1 MNKQRT
7 LGKRALSYILCMALV
22 LSGLMVPTQQVR
34 AEETPEVE
42 IGAIVASG
50 DSGVEGSETS
60 VKWELT
66 KNGTTVVDEVE
77 KDTYTI
83 TIKGNG
89 AMADYNTD
97 EAYPEWSNTKEKRE
111 SITKVIIGYG
121 VTRIGNDSFYGC
133 SKVEEVVF
141 ERNENGES
149 SVTAIGTCAFQNNT
163 LSKELTIPASVNS
176 IGDYSFKTCD
186 MLTSVIFEEDSNLTT
201 IGVQAFYGSK
211 DLEECILPS
220 KVTTIRKDAF
230 RGVSSLKCFYYPSKV
245 NEFGTE
251 VFYSTDSLE
260 YFGRYTI
267 NETAKTCSVEYIGLN
282 QETYLPD
289 DTIVPTATEII
300 IPEKLDGYE
309 VVQATIGD
317 KTVNIPKSFEAD
329 HKIAKLSDIKALEGW
344 TYEAEKDE
352 LPAGGS
358 VDVTATYNVSE
369 TQKLTKTI
377 TVSRA
382 ACVDANK
389 DHKCDLGCDAV
400 MGDCV
405 DANKDHKCDYGCD
418 KNIGECVDANKDHK
432 CDYGCDKVTEHT
444 WDEGVITKEPTPQDK
459 GEKTYTCTFCKATKT
474 EEVAAL
480 GVPEVGTEDVS
491 DDGKA
496 TYKVTKSDL
505 EKGTVIYVAPT
516 DAKATTV
523 TIPATVEIDGVEYS
537 VTAIE
542 KNAFKKNKNLKTVT
556 IGKNVKT
563 IGANAFY
570 NCTKLKTVTFG
581 SNVTSIGDKAF
592 YKCTALTKISLPSKV
607 KTIGKSAFEGCK
619 KVTSVTIGKSVA
631 KIGEK
636 AFYGCSKVKTLTI
649 KSTKLTTK
657 KIGSKAFAKTPKSV
671 TVKVP
676 KKKFTAY
683 KSMLIKKG
691 VNKKAKFKKN

>member
-1 MNKQRT
+1 MNKQGR

-34 AEETPEVE
+34 AEEIEYE
-42 IGAIVASG
+42 IGAIV
-50 DSGVEGSETS
+50 DSGNCGATANDNVT
-60 VKWELT
+60 WELT

-89 AMADYNTD
+89 AMADYASIA
-97 EAYPEWSNTKEKRE
+97 EQPWAEKRE
-111 SITKVIIGYG
+111 NITKIVIGYG
-121 VTRIGNDSFYGC
+121 VTRIGNDSFYDC
-133 SKVEEVVF
+133 YKVEEVVF

-149 SVTAIGTCAFQNNT
+149 SVKSIGNYAFRNNN
-163 LSKELTIPASVNS
+163 ELTSIVIPASVEG
-176 IGDYSFKTCD
+176 IGDYAFKGCSS
-186 MLTSVIFEEDSNLTT
+186 MTSLSFEEGSNLTT
-201 IGVQAFYGSK
+201 IGVQAFYGVPE
-211 DLEECILPS
+211 LEEYILPS
-220 KVTTIRKDAF
+220 KVKSFGKYAF
-230 RGVSSLKCFYYPSKV
+230 FSNSALKRFYYPSKV
-245 NEFGTE
+245 NEFGSE
-251 VFYSTDSLE
+251 VFRNDNSLD
-260 YFGRYTI
+260 YLGKYTV
-267 NETAKTCSVEYIGLN
+267 NETAKTCSVQYIGLDTT
-282 QETYLPD
+282 EWLPD
-289 DTIVPTATEII
+289 DTITPTASEII

-309 VVQATIGD
+309 VVQAKVGS
-317 KTVNIPKSFEAD
+317 KTVAVPKSFEAD
-329 HKIAKLSDIKALEGW
+329 HKVAKLSDIRALEGW
-344 TYEAEKDE
+344 TYEAETDE
-352 LPAGGS
+352 LPLGGS
-358 VDVTATYNVSE
+358 VEVTATYNVSE

-418 KNIGECVDANKDHK
+418 KNIGECVDTNKDHK
-432 CDYGCDKVTEHT
+432 CDYGCDKVTEHI
-444 WDEGVITKEPTPQDK
+444 WDAGVITKEPTPQDK

-474 EEVAAL
+474 EEIAAL
-480 GVPEVGTEDVS
+480 GVPEVGIEDVS

-505 EKGTVIYVAPT
+505 AKGTVTYVAPV
-516 DAKATTV
+516 DKKATTV
-523 TIPATVEIDGVEYS
+523 TIPATVEIDGVKYN

-542 KNAFKKNKNLKTVT
+542 KNAFKKNKNLKKVT

-563 IGANAFY
+563 IGKN
-570 NCTKLKTVTFG
+570 
-581 SNVTSIGDKAF
+581 
-592 YKCTALTKISLPSKV
+592 
-607 KTIGKSAFEGCK
+607 AFEGCK
-619 KVTSVTIGKSVA
+619 KMTTISIGKSVER
-631 KIGEK
+631 IGEK

-676 KKKFTAY
+676 KKKFAAY

-691 VNKKAKFKKN
+691 VHKKAKFKKS

>member
-1 MNKQRT
+1 MNKQGR

-50 DSGVEGSETS
+50 NCGAVGSETS

-77 KDTYTI
+77 KDTYTL

-89 AMADYNTD
+89 AMVDTD
-97 EAYPEWSNTKEKRE
+97 LDMGYPEWSNTEEKRVN
-111 SITKVIIGYG
+111 ITKVVIGYG
-121 VTRIGNDSFYGC
+121 VTRIGNGSFC
-133 SKVEEVVF
+133 DCVKVEEVVF
-141 ERNENGES
+141 ERNEKGES
-149 SVTAIGTCAFQNNT
+149 SVTAIGTYAFRNASLLKEIIIPSSVKTIGDFSFRSCVAMESIEFEEGSN
-163 LSKELTIPASVNS
+163 LSS
-176 IGDYSFKTCD
+176 IGSNCFDGC
-186 MLTSVIFEEDSNLTT
+186 TSIKCV
-201 IGVQAFYGSK
+201 
-211 DLEECILPS
+211 LPS
-220 KVTTIRKDAF
+220 KVETIGDYAF
-230 RGVSSLKCFYYPSKV
+230 SFNIALKRFYYPSIV
-245 NEFGTE
+245 NNFGTQ

-267 NETAKTCSVEYIGLN
+267 NETAKTCSVQYIGLDTT
-282 QETYLPD
+282 EWLPD

-317 KTVNIPKSFEAD
+317 KTVNIPKRFEAD

-344 TYEAEKDE
+344 IYEAETDE

-358 VDVTATYNVSE
+358 VDVTATYHVSE
-369 TQKLTKTI
+369 TQKLTKKI

-400 MGDCV
+400 MGD
-405 DANKDHKCDYGCD
+405 
-418 KNIGECVDANKDHK
+418 CVDANKDHK

-480 GVPEVGTEDVS
+480 GIPEVGTEDVS

-505 EKGTVIYVAPT
+505 AKGTVTYVAPV
-516 DAKATTV
+516 DKKATAV
-523 TIPATVEIDGVEYS
+523 TIPATVEIDGVKYN

-542 KNAFKKNKNLKTVT
+542 KNAFKKNKNLKKVT
-556 IGKNVKT
+556 IGKN
-563 IGANAFY
+563 
-570 NCTKLKTVTFG
+570 
-581 SNVTSIGDKAF
+581 
-592 YKCTALTKISLPSKV
+592 V

-619 KVTSVTIGKSVA
+619 KVTSITIGKSVE

-691 VNKKAKFKKN
+691 VHKKAKFKKN

>member
-1 MNKQRT
+1 MNKQGR

-34 AEETPEVE
+34 AEETEYE

-50 DSGVEGSETS
+50 DCGAVGRETS

-83 TIKGNG
+83 TIKGDG
-89 AMADYNTD
+89 AMADYAS
-97 EAYPEWSNTKEKRE
+97 EAEQPWAEKRE
-111 SITKVIIGYG
+111 DITKTVIGYG
-121 VTRIGNDSFYGC
+121 VTRIGEYAFLNLEN
-133 SKVEEVVF
+133 VEEVIF

-149 SVTAIGTCAFQNNT
+149 SVESIELYSFGKNMS
-163 LSKELTIPASVNS
+163 LKEIVIPASVKNIGEVAFFYCNGLKS
-176 IGDYSFKTCD
+176 I
-186 MLTSVIFEEDSNLTT
+186 VFEEGSSLTT
-201 IGVQAFYGSK
+201 IGNECFFSNTIV
-211 DLEECILPS
+211 EEYIIPS
-220 KVTTIRKDAF
+220 KVESFGDYAF
-230 RGVSSLKCFYYPSKV
+230 GSNATLKRFYYPSKV
-245 NEFGTE
+245 SDFGTQ
-251 VFYSTDSLE
+251 VFYFVGHLE
-260 YFGRYTI
+260 YFGKYTV
-267 NETAKTCSVEYIGLN
+267 NETARTCSIEYIGVTADDN
-282 QETYLPD
+282 HNPD
-289 DTIVPTATEII
+289 AGVDISATEII

-309 VVQATIGD
+309 VVQAKVGS
-317 KTVNIPKSFEAD
+317 KTVAIPKSFEAE
-329 HKIAKLSDIKALEGW
+329 HKIAKLSDIEALEGW
-344 TYEAEKDE
+344 TYEAETDE

-358 VDVTATYNVSE
+358 IDVTLTSYKINDK
-369 TQKLTKTI
+369 QKFTTSKKI

-389 DHKCDLGCDAV
+389 DHKCDGGC
-400 MGDCV
+400 GKNFGECV

-432 CDYGCDKVTEHT
+432 CDYGCDKVTEHS

-474 EEVAAL
+474 EEIAAL
-480 GVPEVGTEDVS
+480 GVPEIGTEDVS

-496 TYKVTKSDL
+496 VYKVTKSDL
-505 EKGTVIYVAPT
+505 EKGTVTYVAPT

-563 IGANAFY
+563 IGSNAFY

-607 KTIGKSAFEGCK
+607 KTIGKNAFEGCK

-636 AFYGCSKVKTLTI
+636 AFYGCSKVKTITI
-649 KSTKLTTK
+649 KTTKLTTK

-691 VNKKAKFKKN
+691 VNKKAKFKKI

>member
-7 LGKRALSYILCMALV
+7 LGKRALSYILCMALI
-22 LSGLMVPTQQVR
+22 LSGLMVPTWQVR

-42 IGAIVASG
+42 IGAIV
-50 DSGVEGSETS
+50 DSGNCGATANDNVT
-60 VKWELT
+60 WELT
-66 KNGTTVVDEVE
+66 KNGTVVVDEVE

-89 AMADYNTD
+89 AMYDYTPESNN
-97 EAYPEWSNTKEKRE
+97 PEWVTNYASN
-111 SITKVIIGYG
+111 ITKIVIGYG
-121 VTRIGNDSFYGC
+121 VTRIGNGSFYAC

-141 ERNENGES
+141 ERNEKGES
-149 SVTAIGTCAFQNNT
+149 SVTNIGNYAFRNING
-163 LSKELTIPASVNS
+163 LTSIVIPASVEG
-176 IGDYSFKTCD
+176 IGEYAFKSCLQ
-186 MLTSVIFEEDSNLTT
+186 MTSVIFEEGSNLNS
-201 IGVQAFYGSK
+201 IGSNCFYGCMGIK
-211 DLEECILPS
+211 EWILPGQ
-220 KVTTIRKDAF
+220 VTSLGIECF
-230 RGVSSLKCFYYPSKV
+230 GGCVSLKYVYYPEGASVGMDIFYYV
-245 NEFGTE
+245 E
-251 VFYSTDSLE
+251 SLD
-260 YFGRYTI
+260 YLGRYTI
-267 NETAKTCSVEYIGLN
+267 NETPKTCSVQYIGLDTT
-282 QETYLPD
+282 EWRPK
-289 DTIVPTATEII
+289 DTIVPTASEIV

-309 VVQATIGD
+309 VVQATISD
-317 KTVNIPKSFEAD
+317 KTVNIPKSFEAE
-329 HKIAKLSDIKALEGW
+329 HKIAKLSDIEALEGW
-344 TYEAEKDE
+344 TYEAETDE
-352 LPAGGS
+352 IPAGGS
-358 VDVTATYNVSE
+358 IDVTLTSYKIND
-369 TQKLTKTI
+369 TQKFTTSKKI

-432 CDYGCDKVTEHT
+432 CDYGCDKVTEHI

-496 TYKVTKSDL
+496 AYKVTKSDL
-505 EKGTVIYVAPT
+505 EKGTVTYVAPT

-581 SNVTSIGDKAF
+581 SNVTAIGDKAF

-631 KIGEK
+631 KIGAK
-636 AFYGCSKVKTLTI
+636 AFYGCSKIKTLTI

-657 KIGSKAFAKTPKSV
+657 KIGSKAFTKTPKTM

-691 VNKKAKFKKN
+691 VNKKAKFKKA

>member
-1 MNKQRT
+1 MNKQGR
-7 LGKRALSYILCMALV
+7 LGKRALSYILCMTLV
-22 LSGLMVPTQQVR
+22 LSGLMVPTQQVH

-50 DSGVEGSETS
+50 NCGAVGSETS

-66 KNGTTVVDEVE
+66 KNGEVDGN
-77 KDTYTI
+77 DTYTI

-97 EAYPEWSNTKEKRE
+97 VAYPEWSNTEEKRE
-111 SITKVIIGYG
+111 SITKVVIGYG
-121 VTRIGNDSFYGC
+121 VTRIGNDSFYDC
-133 SKVEEVVF
+133 NRVEEVVF
-141 ERNENGES
+141 ERNANGES
-149 SVTAIGTCAFQNNT
+149 SVTSIGEYVFASC
-163 LSKELTIPASVNS
+163 LSLKGTVVIPASVEG
-176 IGDYSFKTCD
+176 IGNHAFRSCSS
-186 MLTSVIFEEDSNLTT
+186 LTSLVFEESGNLTT
-201 IGVQAFYGSK
+201 IGAHAFDGLSNS
-211 DLEECILPS
+211 EEYIIPS
-220 KVTTIRKDAF
+220 KVTTIGNYAFCSNDA
-230 RGVSSLKCFYYPSKV
+230 LKHFYYPSIV

-251 VFYSTDSLE
+251 VFYSADSLE
-260 YFGRYTI
+260 YFGKYTV
-267 NETAKTCSVEYIGLN
+267 NDTAKTCSVEYIGATADN
-282 QETYLPD
+282 NHNPD
-289 DTIVPTATEII
+289 AGVDISATEII

-317 KTVNIPKSFEAD
+317 KTVNIPKSFEAE
-329 HKIAKLSDIKALEGW
+329 HKIAKLSDIEALEGW
-344 TYEAEKDE
+344 TYEAETDE

-358 VDVTATYNVSE
+358 VDVTLTSYKIND
-369 TQKLTKTI
+369 TQKFIITPKTI

-382 ACVDANK
+382 ACADTDK
-389 DHKCDLGCDAV
+389 DHKCDG
-400 MGDCV
+400 
-405 DANKDHKCDYGCD
+405 GCD
-418 KNIGECVDANKDHK
+418 KTFGKCVDANKDHK

-474 EEVAAL
+474 EEIAAL
-480 GVPEVGTEDVS
+480 GVPEIGTEDVS

-496 TYKVTKSDL
+496 VYKVTKSDL
-505 EKGTVIYVAPT
+505 EKGTVTYVAPT

-523 TIPATVEIDGVEYS
+523 TIPATVEIDGVKYS

-563 IGANAFY
+563 IGSNAFY

-581 SNVTSIGDKAF
+581 SNVTAIGDKAF

-607 KTIGKSAFEGCK
+607 KTIGKNAFEGCK

>member
-1 MNKQRT
+1 MNKQRK

-34 AEETPEVE
+34 AEETPELE

-50 DSGVEGSETS
+50 DCGATENDNVT
-60 VKWELT
+60 WELT
-66 KNGTTVVDEVE
+66 KNGEVDGN
-77 KDTYTI
+77 DTYTI

-89 AMADYNTD
+89 AMVDTD
-97 EAYPEWSNTKEKRE
+97 LDMGYPEWSNTEEKRVN
-111 SITKVIIGYG
+111 ITKVVIGYG
-121 VTRIGNDSFYGC
+121 VTRIGVGSFYNC
-133 SKVEEVVF
+133 SKAEEVVF
-141 ERNENGES
+141 ERNEKGES
-149 SVTAIGTCAFQNNT
+149 SVTAIGTYAFRNASLLKEIIIPSSVKTIGDFSFRSCVAMESIEFEEGSN
-163 LSKELTIPASVNS
+163 LSS
-176 IGDYSFKTCD
+176 IGSNCFDGC
-186 MLTSVIFEEDSNLTT
+186 TSIKCV
-201 IGVQAFYGSK
+201 
-211 DLEECILPS
+211 LPS
-220 KVTTIRKDAF
+220 KVETIGDYAF
-230 RGVSSLKCFYYPSKV
+230 SFNIALKRFYYPGDAR
-245 NEFGTE
+245 FGTNAFRNSE
-251 VFYSTDSLE
+251 TID
-260 YFGRYTI
+260 YFCKYTV

-282 QETYLPD
+282 TTTWLPD
-289 DTIVPTATEII
+289 DTIVPIASEII

-309 VVQATIGD
+309 VVQAKVGSS
-317 KTVNIPKSFEAD
+317 TVAVPTSFEAE
-329 HKIAKLSDIKALEGW
+329 HKVTKLSDIKALEGW
-344 TYEAEKDE
+344 TYEAETDE
-352 LPAGGS
+352 LPLGGS

-377 TVSRA
+377 TVSRV

-405 DANKDHKCDYGCD
+405 DANKDHKCDYGC
-418 KNIGECVDANKDHK
+418 N
-432 CDYGCDKVTEHT
+432 KVTEHT

-505 EKGTVIYVAPT
+505 AKGTVTYVAPV
-516 DAKATTV
+516 DKKATTV
-523 TIPATVEIDGVEYS
+523 TIPATVEIDGVKYN

-542 KNAFKKNKNLKTVT
+542 KNAFKKNKNLKKVT
-556 IGKNVKT
+556 IGKN
-563 IGANAFY
+563 
-570 NCTKLKTVTFG
+570 
-581 SNVTSIGDKAF
+581 
-592 YKCTALTKISLPSKV
+592 V

-619 KVTSVTIGKSVA
+619 KVTSITIGKSVE

-657 KIGSKAFAKTPKSV
+657 KIGSKAFAKTPKNV

-691 VNKKAKFKKN
+691 VHKKAKFKKN

>member
-50 DSGVEGSETS
+50 DCGATANDDVTW
-60 VKWELT
+60 VLT
-66 KNGTTVVDEVE
+66 KNGEVDGN
-77 KDTYTI
+77 DTYTL

-89 AMADYNTD
+89 AMADYIPDDND
-97 EAYPEWSNTKEKRE
+97 PEWVTNYRNN
-111 SITKVIIGYG
+111 ITKIVIGYG
-121 VTRIGNDSFYGC
+121 ITRIGNDSFYDC

-149 SVTAIGTCAFQNNT
+149 SVTAIGDYAFN
-163 LSKELTIPASVNS
+163 SDEKLTSIVIPASVET
-176 IGDYSFKTCD
+176 IGNFAFRLCIK
-186 MLTSVIFEEDSNLTT
+186 LTSVTFEEGSSLTSIGAECLFST
-201 IGVQAFYGSK
+201 IK
-211 DLEECILPS
+211 LEQLVIPS
-220 KVTTIRKDAF
+220 KVKSLGNYSVGICD
-230 RGVSSLKCFYYPSKV
+230 SLKYVYYPSIV
-245 NEFGTE
+245 NNFGTQ

-267 NETAKTCSVEYIGLN
+267 NETAKTCSVQYIGLD
-282 QETYLPD
+282 TTTWLPD
-289 DTIVPTATEII
+289 DNIVPTASEII

-309 VVQATIGD
+309 VVQAKVGSS
-317 KTVNIPKSFEAD
+317 TVAVPTSFEAE
-329 HKIAKLSDIKALEGW
+329 HKVTKLSDIKALEGW
-344 TYEAEKDE
+344 TYEAETDE
-352 LPAGGS
+352 LPLGGS

-377 TVSRA
+377 TVSRV

-400 MGDCV
+400 MGDCI
-405 DANKDHKCDYGCD
+405 DT
-418 KNIGECVDANKDHK
+418 NKDHK

-444 WDEGVITKEPTPQDK
+444 WDAGVITKEPTPQDK
-459 GEKTYTCTFCKATKT
+459 GEKTYTCTFCKETKT

-505 EKGTVIYVAPT
+505 AKGTVTYVAPV
-516 DAKATTV
+516 DKKATTV
-523 TIPATVEIDGVEYS
+523 TIPATVEIDGVKYN

-542 KNAFKKNKNLKTVT
+542 KNAFKKNKNLKKVT
-556 IGKNVKT
+556 IGKN
-563 IGANAFY
+563 
-570 NCTKLKTVTFG
+570 
-581 SNVTSIGDKAF
+581 
-592 YKCTALTKISLPSKV
+592 V

-619 KVTSVTIGKSVA
+619 KVTSITIGKSVE

-657 KIGSKAFAKTPKSV
+657 KIGSKAFAKTPKTM

-691 VNKKAKFKKN
+691 VHKKAKFKKI

>member
-50 DSGVEGSETS
+50 DCGATANDDVTW
-60 VKWELT
+60 VLT
-66 KNGTTVVDEVE
+66 KNGEVDGN
-77 KDTYTI
+77 DTYTI

-89 AMADYNTD
+89 AMTDYNTD
-97 EAYPEWSNTKEKRE
+97 YENTTPEWHEEQYHNY
-111 SITKVIIGYG
+111 ITKVVIGYG
-121 VTRIGNDSFYGC
+121 VARIGNDSFDAC
-133 SKVEEVVF
+133 LKVEEVVF

-149 SVTAIGTCAFQNNT
+149 SVTAIGDYAFNNDG
-163 LSKELTIPASVNS
+163 KLTSIVIPASVEG
-176 IGDYSFKTCD
+176 IGNYAFRSCSS
-186 MLTSVIFEEDSNLTT
+186 LTSLVFEEGSNLTT
-201 IGVQAFYGSK
+201 IGVQAFYTVSK
-211 DLEECILPS
+211 LEEYIIPS
-220 KVTTIRKDAF
+220 KVESFGNYTF
-230 RGVSSLKCFYYPSKV
+230 RDNAALKRFYYPSKV
-245 NEFGTE
+245 NEFGRE
-251 VFYSTDSLE
+251 VFENDNSLD
-260 YFGRYTI
+260 YFGKYTV
-267 NETAKTCSVEYIGLN
+267 NETTKTCSVEYIGLN
-282 QETYLPD
+282 QETYLPG
-289 DTIVPTATEII
+289 DTIVPTASEII

-329 HKIAKLSDIKALEGW
+329 HKVTKLSDIEVLEGW
-344 TYEAEKDE
+344 TYEAETDE

-358 VDVTATYNVSE
+358 VDVTLTSYKIND
-369 TQKLTKTI
+369 TQKFIITPKTI

-389 DHKCDLGCDAV
+389 DHKCDGGCGKTF
-400 MGDCV
+400 GD
-405 DANKDHKCDYGCD
+405 
-418 KNIGECVDANKDHK
+418 CVDANKDHK
-432 CDYGCDKVTEHT
+432 CDYGCDKVTEHS
-444 WDEGVITKEPTPQDK
+444 WDEGVITKEPTSQDK

-474 EEVAAL
+474 EEIAAL
-480 GVPEVGTEDVS
+480 GIPEVGTEDVS

-496 TYKVTKSDL
+496 AYKVTKSDL
-505 EKGTVIYVAPT
+505 EKGTVTYVAPT

-523 TIPATVEIDGVEYS
+523 TIPATVEIDGVKYS

-563 IGANAFY
+563 IGSNAFY

-581 SNVTSIGDKAF
+581 SNVTAIGDKAF

-607 KTIGKSAFEGCK
+607 KTIGKNAFEGCK

>member
-34 AEETPEVE
+34 AEETPEYE

-50 DSGVEGSETS
+50 NCGATANDDVTW
-60 VKWELT
+60 VLT
-66 KNGTTVVDEVE
+66 KNGEVDGN
-77 KDTYTI
+77 DTYTI

-89 AMADYNTD
+89 AMTDYNTD
-97 EAYPEWSNTKEKRE
+97 YENTTPEWHEEQYHNY
-111 SITKVIIGYG
+111 ITKVVIGYG
-121 VTRIGNDSFYGC
+121 VARIGNDSFDAC
-133 SKVEEVVF
+133 LKVEEVVF

-149 SVTAIGTCAFQNNT
+149 SVTAIGDYAFNNDG
-163 LSKELTIPASVNS
+163 KLTSIVIPASVEG
-176 IGDYSFKTCD
+176 IGNYAFRSCSS
-186 MLTSVIFEEDSNLTT
+186 LTSLVFEEGSNLTT
-201 IGVQAFYGSK
+201 IGVQAFYTVSK
-211 DLEECILPS
+211 LEEYIIPS
-220 KVTTIRKDAF
+220 KVESFGNYTF
-230 RGVSSLKCFYYPSKV
+230 RDNAALKRFYYPSKV
-245 NEFGTE
+245 NEFGRE
-251 VFYSTDSLE
+251 VFENDNSLD
-260 YFGRYTI
+260 YFGKYTV
-267 NETAKTCSVEYIGLN
+267 NETTKTCSVEYIGLN
-282 QETYLPD
+282 QETYLPG
-289 DTIVPTATEII
+289 DTIVPTASEII

-329 HKIAKLSDIKALEGW
+329 HKVTKLSDIEVLEGW
-344 TYEAEKDE
+344 TYEAETDE

-358 VDVTATYNVSE
+358 VDVTLTSYKIND
-369 TQKLTKTI
+369 TQKFIITPKTI

-389 DHKCDLGCDAV
+389 DHNCDGGCGKTF
-400 MGDCV
+400 GD
-405 DANKDHKCDYGCD
+405 
-418 KNIGECVDANKDHK
+418 CVDANKDHK
-432 CDYGCDKVTEHT
+432 CDYGCDKVTEHS
-444 WDEGVITKEPTPQDK
+444 WDEGVITKEPTSQDK

-474 EEVAAL
+474 EEIAAL
-480 GVPEVGTEDVS
+480 GIPEVGTEDVS

-496 TYKVTKSDL
+496 AYKVTKSDL
-505 EKGTVIYVAPT
+505 EKGTVTYVAPT

-563 IGANAFY
+563 IGSNAFY

>member
-1 MNKQRT
+1 MNKQRK

-34 AEETPEVE
+34 AEETPELE

-50 DSGVEGSETS
+50 DCGATENDNVT
-60 VKWELT
+60 WELT
-66 KNGTTVVDEVE
+66 KNGEVDGN
-77 KDTYTI
+77 DTYTI

-89 AMADYNTD
+89 AMVDTD
-97 EAYPEWSNTKEKRE
+97 LDMGYPEWSNTEEKRVN
-111 SITKVIIGYG
+111 ITKVVIGYG
-121 VTRIGNDSFYGC
+121 VTRIGVGSFYNC
-133 SKVEEVVF
+133 SKAEEVVF
-141 ERNENGES
+141 ERNEKGES
-149 SVTAIGTCAFQNNT
+149 SVTAIGTYAFRNASLLKEIIIPSSVKTIGDFSFRSCVAMESIEFEEGSN
-163 LSKELTIPASVNS
+163 LSS
-176 IGDYSFKTCD
+176 IGSNCFDGC
-186 MLTSVIFEEDSNLTT
+186 TSIKCV
-201 IGVQAFYGSK
+201 
-211 DLEECILPS
+211 LPS
-220 KVTTIRKDAF
+220 KVETIGDYAF
-230 RGVSSLKCFYYPSKV
+230 SFNIALKRFYYPGDAR
-245 NEFGTE
+245 FGTNAFRNSE
-251 VFYSTDSLE
+251 TID
-260 YFGRYTI
+260 YFCKYTV

-282 QETYLPD
+282 TTTWLPD
-289 DTIVPTATEII
+289 DTIVPIASEII

-309 VVQATIGD
+309 VVQAKVGSS
-317 KTVNIPKSFEAD
+317 TVAVPTSFEAE
-329 HKIAKLSDIKALEGW
+329 HKVTKLSDIKALEGW
-344 TYEAEKDE
+344 TYEAETDE
-352 LPAGGS
+352 LPLGGS

-377 TVSRA
+377 TVSRV

-405 DANKDHKCDYGCD
+405 DANKDHKCDYGC
-418 KNIGECVDANKDHK
+418 N
-432 CDYGCDKVTEHT
+432 KVTEHT

-459 GEKTYTCTFCKATKT
+459 GEKTYTCTSCKATKT
-474 EEVAAL
+474 EEIAAL

-505 EKGTVIYVAPT
+505 EKGTVTYVAPV
-516 DAKATTV
+516 DKKATTV
-523 TIPATVEIDGVEYS
+523 TIPATVEIDGVKYN

-542 KNAFKKNKNLKTVT
+542 KNAFKKNKNLKKVT
-556 IGKNVKT
+556 IGKN
-563 IGANAFY
+563 
-570 NCTKLKTVTFG
+570 
-581 SNVTSIGDKAF
+581 
-592 YKCTALTKISLPSKV
+592 V

-619 KVTSVTIGKSVA
+619 KVTSITIGKSVE

-657 KIGSKAFAKTPKSV
+657 KIGSKAFAKTPKNV

-691 VNKKAKFKKN
+691 VHKKAKFKKN